1 MELNV
6 TMTERRVSSGCLR
19 VMAPPA
25 RPVWTGQ
32 IRLALVALPVKLYSA
47 LDSKEK
53 ISFNQIHEPSKQRIR
68 YEKVAPGVGA
78 VSNDE
83 IVKGYEYQKGRYVLF
98 SDEEF
103 DALKVDSK
111 KTLDMIQFA
120 PADTIDPIYFD
131 KPYYAL
137 PDGKLA
143 DEPYRVVRE
152 ALKKTKTVGLG
163 QITMRGRSY
172 IAAVKPYEDGLT
184 VETVHYA
191 QELRA
196 AKAFFDEIPSGKL
209 DADLIDLAEELI
221 NRKKA
226 KFDPNKFEDEYAIAI
241 ERLVKKK
248 IERHGELVLEDQE
261 EPSKDYG
268 DNVVSL
274 VDALKKSLAKKQGGA
289 ETAPAA
295 KTAAKRPKAA
305 AEKVRA
311 APRAKAPAKRAKK

>member
-1 MELNV
+1 
-6 TMTERRVSSGCLR
+6 
-19 VMAPPA
+19 MAPPA

-68 YEKVAPGVGA
+68 YEKVAPGVGP
-78 VSNDE
+78 VDKDE
-83 IVKGYEYQKGRYVLF
+83 IVKGYEYSKGRYVLF

-103 DALKVDSK
+103 EALKVESK

-143 DEPYRVVRE
+143 DEPYRVVRD

-191 QELRA
+191 EELRS
-196 AKAFFDEIPSGKL
+196 AKSFFEELPNGKL
-209 DADLIDLAEELI
+209 DADLVDLAEELI

-261 EPSKDYG
+261 DPSPDFG

-274 VDALKKSLAKKQGGA
+274 VDALKKSLSKKSPQIEEPKAKK
-289 ETAPAA
+289 APAKA
-295 KTAAKRPKAA
+295 PPARQKAA

>member
-1 MELNV
+1 
-6 TMTERRVSSGCLR
+6 
-19 VMAPPA
+19 MAPPA

-47 LDSKEK
+47 LDSREK
-53 ISFNQIHEPSKQRIR
+53 ISFNQIHEPSKQRIK
-68 YEKVAPGVGA
+68 YEKVVPGIGA
-78 VSNDE
+78 VDKDE
-83 IVKGYEYQKGRYVLF
+83 IVKGFEFQKGRYVLF

-103 DALKVDSK
+103 EQLKVDSK

-143 DEPYRVVRE
+143 DEPYRVVCE
-152 ALKKTKTVGLG
+152 ALKRTKTVGLG

-172 IAAVKPYEDGLT
+172 VAAVKPYEDGLI

-191 QELRA
+191 EELRS

-209 DADLIDLAEELI
+209 DADLISLAEELI
-221 NRKKA
+221 TRKKA
-226 KFDPNKFEDEYAIAI
+226 KFDPSRFEDEYAIAI

-261 EPSKDYG
+261 MPAADYG

-274 VDALKKSLAKKQGGA
+274 VDALKKSLQKKSPKASDDDDDEAKP
-289 ETAPAA
+289 AP
-295 KTAAKRPKAA
+295 KRRAA
-305 AEKVRA
+305 AERTK
-311 APRAKAPAKRAKK
+311 APRAKAPAKSAAKRAKK

>member
-1 MELNV
+1 MP
-6 TMTERRVSSGCLR
+6 
-19 VMAPPA
+19 PPA

-47 LDSKEK
+47 LDSREK

-68 YEKVAPGVGA
+68 YEKVVPGIGA
-78 VSNDE
+78 VDKDE
-83 IVKGYEYQKGRYVLF
+83 IVKGYEFSKGRYVLF

-103 DALKVDSK
+103 EALRIESK
-111 KTLDMIQFA
+111 KTLDMVQFA
-120 PADTIDPIYFD
+120 PAETIDPVYFD

-137 PDGKLA
+137 PDGKMA

-152 ALKKTKTVGLG
+152 ALKKTKTIGLG

-172 IAAVKPYEDGLT
+172 IAAVKPYEDGLM
-184 VETVHYA
+184 VETLHYA
-191 QELRA
+191 EELRA
-196 AKAFFDEIPSGKL
+196 AKAFFDDIPTGKL

-221 NRKKA
+221 VRKKA
-226 KFDPNKFEDEYAIAI
+226 KFDASKFEDEYAIAI

-261 EPSKDYG
+261 EPGPDYG

-274 VDALKKSLAKKQGGA
+274 VDALKKSLASKSRPLA
-289 ETAPAA
+289 NDDEDEAAPAP
-295 KTAAKRPKAA
+295 KRRAA
-305 AEKVRA
+305 AERTK
-311 APRAKAPAKRAKK
+311 APRAKASAKKAAPVAKRAKK

>member
-1 MELNV
+1 MP
-6 TMTERRVSSGCLR
+6 
-19 VMAPPA
+19 PPA

-47 LDSKEK
+47 LDSREK

-68 YEKVAPGVGA
+68 YEKVAPGVGP
-78 VSNDE
+78 VSKDE
-83 IVKGYEYQKGRYVLF
+83 IVKGYEYSKGRYVLF
-98 SDEEF
+98 SDDEF
-103 DALKVDSK
+103 EALKVESK
-111 KTLDMIQFA
+111 KTLDMVQFA
-120 PADTIDPIYFD
+120 PAETIDPLYFD

-143 DEPYRVVRE
+143 DEPYRVVRD
-152 ALKKTKTVGLG
+152 ALRRTKTVGLG

-172 IAAVKPYEDGLT
+172 IAAVKPYEDGLL

-191 QELRA
+191 EELRA
-196 AKAFFDEIPSGKL
+196 AKSFFDEIPNTKL

-221 NRKKA
+221 MRKKA
-226 KFDPNKFEDEYAIAI
+226 KFDPGKFEDEYALAL

-261 EPSKDYG
+261 EPSPDYG

-274 VDALKKSLAKKQGGA
+274 VDALKKSLSNKQGA
-289 ETAPAA
+289 KRTAAANDDEEAPAPR
-295 KTAAKRPKAA
+295 KRAA
-305 AEKVRA
+305 AERRRA
-311 APRAKAPAKRAKK
+311 APRAKAPAKPSATKRAKK

>member
-1 MELNV
+1 
-6 TMTERRVSSGCLR
+6 
-19 VMAPPA
+19 MAPPA

-47 LDSKEK
+47 LDAREK

-68 YEKVAPGVGA
+68 YEKVAPGIGA
-78 VSNDE
+78 VDKDE

-103 DALKVDSK
+103 EALKIDSK

-120 PADTIDPIYFD
+120 PADTIDGLYFD

-143 DEPYRVVRE
+143 DEPYRVVRD

-172 IAAVKPYEDGLT
+172 VAAVKPYEDGLV
-184 VETVHYA
+184 VETLHYA
-191 QELRA
+191 EEVRS
-196 AKAFFDEIPSGKL
+196 AKLFFDDLPNGKL
-209 DADLIDLAEELI
+209 DADLVDLAEELI

-226 KFDPNKFEDEYAIAI
+226 KFDPTKFEDEYSIAI
-241 ERLVKKK
+241 QRLVKKK

-261 EPSKDYG
+261 DPSPDYG

-274 VDALKKSLAKKQGGA
+274 VDALKKSLSKKQAVANDAEEAPAKKA
-289 ETAPAA
+289 AP
-295 KTAAKRPKAA
+295 KKRAA
-305 AEKVRA
+305 AASVKA

>member
-1 MELNV
+1 MP
-6 TMTERRVSSGCLR
+6 
-19 VMAPPA
+19 PPA

-47 LDSKEK
+47 LDSREK

-68 YEKVAPGVGA
+68 YEKVAPGVGP
-78 VSNDE
+78 VSKDE
-83 IVKGYEYQKGRYVLF
+83 IVKGYEYSKGRYVLF
-98 SDEEF
+98 SDDEF
-103 DALKVDSK
+103 EALKVESK
-111 KTLDMIQFA
+111 KTLDMVQFA
-120 PADTIDPIYFD
+120 PAETIDPLYFD

-143 DEPYRVVRE
+143 DEPYRVVRD
-152 ALKKTKTVGLG
+152 ALRRTKTVGLG

-172 IAAVKPYEDGLT
+172 IAAVKPYEDGLL

-191 QELRA
+191 EELRA
-196 AKAFFDEIPSGKL
+196 AKSFFDEIPNTKL

-221 NRKKA
+221 TRKKA
-226 KFDPNKFEDEYAIAI
+226 KFDPSKFEDEYALAL

-261 EPSKDYG
+261 EPSPDYG

-274 VDALKKSLAKKQGGA
+274 VDALKKSLSKKQSGKPA
-289 ETAPAA
+289 AANDDEDEAPAPR
-295 KTAAKRPKAA
+295 KRAA
-305 AEKVRA
+305 AERRRPA
-311 APRAKAPAKRAKK
+311 ARAKAPAKSATKRAKK

>member
-1 MELNV
+1 
-6 TMTERRVSSGCLR
+6 
-19 VMAPPA
+19 MAPPA

-47 LDSKEK
+47 LDAREK

-68 YEKVAPGVGA
+68 YEKVAPGIGA
-78 VSNDE
+78 VDKDE

-103 DALKVDSK
+103 EALKIDSK

-120 PADTIDPIYFD
+120 PAETIDGLYFD

-137 PDGKLA
+137 PDGKLS
-143 DEPYRVVRE
+143 DEPYRVVRD

-172 IAAVKPYEDGLT
+172 VAAVKPYEDGLV
-184 VETVHYA
+184 VETLHYA
-191 QELRA
+191 EEVRS
-196 AKAFFDEIPSGKL
+196 AKLFFDDLPNGKL
-209 DADLIDLAEELI
+209 DADLVDLAEELI

-226 KFDPNKFEDEYAIAI
+226 KFDPTKFDDEYSIAI
-241 ERLVKKK
+241 QRLVKKK

-261 EPSKDYG
+261 DPSPDYG

-274 VDALKKSLAKKQGGA
+274 VDALKKSLSKKQAVANDAEEAPAKKA
-289 ETAPAA
+289 AP
-295 KTAAKRPKAA
+295 KKRAA
-305 AEKVRA
+305 AAASVKA

>member
-1 MELNV
+1 
-6 TMTERRVSSGCLR
+6 
-19 VMAPPA
+19 MAPPA

-47 LDSKEK
+47 LDSREK
-53 ISFNQIHEPSKQRIR
+53 IAFNQIHEPTKQRIK

-78 VSNDE
+78 VKSDE

-103 DALKVDSK
+103 EALKIDSK

-120 PADTIDPIYFD
+120 PANTIDPIYFD

-143 DEPYRVVRE
+143 DEPYRVVRD
-152 ALKKTKTVGLG
+152 ALRNTKTVGLG

-172 IAAVKPYEDGLT
+172 IAAVKPYEDGLL

-191 QELRA
+191 EELRSA
-196 AKAFFDEIPSGKL
+196 RGFFDEIPQGKSEP
-209 DADLIDLAEELI
+209 DLVDLAEELI
-221 NRKKA
+221 KRKQA
-226 KFDPNKFEDEYAIAI
+226 PFDPKKFEDEYSQAV

-248 IERHGELVLEDQE
+248 IERHGDLVLEDKE
-261 EPSKDYG
+261 EPSPDYG

-274 VDALKKSLAKKQGGA
+274 VDALKKSLAKKQAAAGGKA
-289 ETAPAA
+289 ANDGDETPAP
-295 KTAAKRPKAA
+295 AKRPRAA
-305 AEKVRA
+305 AEKIK
-311 APRAKAPAKRAKK
+311 APRAKAPAAKTAPKRAKK

>member
-1 MELNV
+1 
-6 TMTERRVSSGCLR
+6 
-19 VMAPPA
+19 MAPPA

-47 LDSKEK
+47 LDAREK

-68 YEKVAPGVGA
+68 YEKVAPGIGPVDK
-78 VSNDE
+78 DE

-103 DALKVDSK
+103 EALKIESK

-143 DEPYRVVRE
+143 DEPYRVVRD
-152 ALKKTKTVGLG
+152 ALRNTKTVGLG

-172 IAAVKPYEDGLT
+172 VAAVKPYEDGIL
-184 VETVHYA
+184 VETVHYG
-191 QELRA
+191 EEIRA
-196 AKAFFDEIPSGKL
+196 AKSFFDEIPTGEV
-209 DADLIDLAEELI
+209 DADLVDLAEELI

-226 KFDPNKFEDEYAIAI
+226 KFDPARFEDEYAQAI

-248 IERHGELVLEDQE
+248 IERHGELILEDQE
-261 EPSKDYG
+261 DPSPDYG

-274 VDALKKSLAKKQGGA
+274 VDALKKSLAKKHSANGA
-289 ETAPAA
+289 RSADDEAAPPP
-295 KTAAKRPKAA
+295 KRVRAA
-305 AEKVRA
+305 AEKVKA
-311 APRAKAPAKRAKK
+311 PPRAKAPAAKPAPKRAKK

>member
-1 MELNV
+1 MP
-6 TMTERRVSSGCLR
+6 
-19 VMAPPA
+19 PPA
-25 RPVWTGQ
+25 RPIWTGQ

-47 LDSKEK
+47 LDAREK

-68 YEKVAPGVGA
+68 YEKVAPGVGP
-78 VSNDE
+78 VDKDE
-83 IVKGYEYQKGRYVLF
+83 IVKGYEYSKGRYVLF

-103 DALKVDSK
+103 EAMKIESK

-120 PADTIDPIYFD
+120 PADTIDPMYFD

-143 DEPYRVVRE
+143 DEPYRVVRD
-152 ALKKTKTVGLG
+152 ALRRTKTVGLG

-172 IAAVKPYEDGLT
+172 VAAVKPHEDGLT
-184 VETVHYA
+184 VETLHYA
-191 QELRA
+191 EEIR
-196 AKAFFDEIPSGKL
+196 KASQFFDEIPQGKL
-209 DADLIDLAEELI
+209 DQDLIDLAEELI

-226 KFDPNKFEDEYAIAI
+226 KFDPNKFEDEYSIAL

-261 EPSKDYG
+261 EPSVDYG

-274 VDALKKSLAKKQGGA
+274 VDALKKSLSKKAEIVEPKAKK
-289 ETAPAA
+289 APA
-295 KTAAKRPKAA
+295 KQKAA
-305 AEKVRA
+305 AETVRS
-311 APRAKAPAKRAKK
+311 PRAKAPAKKRAKK

>member
-1 MELNV
+1 
-6 TMTERRVSSGCLR
+6 
-19 VMAPPA
+19 MAPPA

-53 ISFNQIHEPSKQRIR
+53 ITFNQIHEPSKQRIR
-68 YEKVAPGVGA
+68 YEKVAPGIGA
-78 VSNDE
+78 VDKDE

-111 KTLDMIQFA
+111 KTLDMVQFA

-137 PDGKLA
+137 PDGKMA
-143 DEPYRVVRE
+143 DEPYRVVSE

-172 IAAVKPYEDGLT
+172 IAAVKPYEGGLI

-191 QELRA
+191 EELR
-196 AKAFFDEIPSGKL
+196 KANLFFDEIPSGKL
-209 DADLIDLAEELI
+209 DADLVDLAEELI
-221 NRKKA
+221 TRKKA

-248 IERHGELVLEDQE
+248 IERHGELILEDQE
-261 EPSKDYG
+261 EPSRDYG

-274 VDALKKSLAKKQGGA
+274 VDALKKSLAKKSKPIA
-289 ETAPAA
+289 DDEEDEKPAP
-295 KTAAKRPKAA
+295 KKRAA
-305 AEKVRA
+305 AERTKT
-311 APRAKAPAKRAKK
+311 PRAKAPAKSTAKRAKK

>member
-1 MELNV
+1 MP
-6 TMTERRVSSGCLR
+6 
-19 VMAPPA
+19 PPA

-47 LDSKEK
+47 LDSREK

-68 YEKVAPGVGA
+68 YEKVAPGIGPVDK
-78 VSNDE
+78 DE
-83 IVKGYEYQKGRYVLF
+83 IVKGYEFAKGRYVLF

-103 DALKVDSK
+103 EALKIDSK

-120 PADTIDPIYFD
+120 PAETIDGVYFD

-137 PDGKLA
+137 PDGKMA

-152 ALKKTKTVGLG
+152 ALRKTKTIGLG

-172 IAAVKPYEDGLT
+172 IAAVKPYEDGLM
-184 VETVHYA
+184 VETLHYA
-191 QELRA
+191 EELRS
-196 AKAFFDEIPSGKL
+196 AKAFFDEIPTGKL

-226 KFDPNKFEDEYAIAI
+226 KFDPTKFEDEYAQAI

-248 IERHGELVLEDQE
+248 IERQGELVLEDQE
-261 EPSKDYG
+261 EPAPDYG

-274 VDALKKSLAKKQGGA
+274 VDALKKSLAKKSPKIE
-289 ETAPAA
+289 ETPKRAPAKL
-295 KTAAKRPKAA
+295 KTA
-305 AEKVRA
+305 AEKVRSPRTK
-311 APRAKAPAKRAKK
+311 APAKKAPAKRAKK

>member
-1 MELNV
+1 MP
-6 TMTERRVSSGCLR
+6 
-19 VMAPPA
+19 PPA

-47 LDSKEK
+47 LDSREK
-53 ISFNQIHEPSKQRIR
+53 ISFNQIHEPSKQRIK
-68 YEKVAPGVGA
+68 YEKVVPGIGPVDK
-78 VSNDE
+78 DE
-83 IVKGYEYQKGRYVLF
+83 IVKGYEFSKGRYVLF

-120 PADTIDPIYFD
+120 PAETIDPIYFD

-137 PDGKLA
+137 PDGKMA
-143 DEPYRVVRE
+143 DEPYRVVCE
-152 ALKKTKTVGLG
+152 ALKKTNTIGLG

-172 IAAVKPYEDGLT
+172 IAAVKPYEDGLM
-184 VETVHYA
+184 VETLHYA
-191 QELRA
+191 EELRA
-196 AKAFFDEIPSGKL
+196 AKAFFDEIPTGKL
-209 DADLIDLAEELI
+209 DSDLVDLAQELI
-221 NRKKA
+221 TRKKA
-226 KFDPNKFEDEYAIAI
+226 KFDPAKFEDEYAIAI

-261 EPSKDYG
+261 DPSPDYG

-274 VDALKKSLAKKQGGA
+274 VDALKKSLSKKQAVANDAEEAPAKKA
-289 ETAPAA
+289 AP
-295 KTAAKRPKAA
+295 KKRAA
-305 AEKVRA
+305 AAASVKA

>member
-1 MELNV
+1 MP
-6 TMTERRVSSGCLR
+6 
-19 VMAPPA
+19 PPA
-25 RPVWTGQ
+25 RPIWTGQ

-47 LDSKEK
+47 LDSREK

-68 YEKVAPGVGA
+68 YEKVAPGVGP
-78 VSNDE
+78 VDTDE

-103 DALKVDSK
+103 EALKVESK
-111 KTLDMIQFA
+111 KTLDMVQFA
-120 PADTIDPIYFD
+120 PAETIDPLYFD

-143 DEPYRVVRE
+143 DEPYRVVRD

-172 IAAVKPYEDGLT
+172 IAAVKPYEDGLI

-191 QELRA
+191 EEIRA
-196 AKAFFDEIPSGKL
+196 AKNFFDDLPNTKL
-209 DADLIDLAEELI
+209 DADLVDLAEELI

-226 KFDPNKFEDEYAIAI
+226 KFDPNKFEDEYAMAL

-261 EPSKDYG
+261 EPGPDYG

-274 VDALKKSLAKKQGGA
+274 VDALKKSLSKKAEIVEPKAKAKSAPPAKQ
-289 ETAPAA
+289 
-295 KTAAKRPKAA
+295 KAA
-305 AEKVRA
+305 AEKVRS
-311 APRAKAPAKRAKK
+311 PRAAKAPAKRAKK

>member
-1 MELNV
+1 
-6 TMTERRVSSGCLR
+6 
-19 VMAPPA
+19 MAPPA
-25 RPVWTGQ
+25 RPIWTGQ

-47 LDSKEK
+47 LDAREK

-68 YEKVAPGVGA
+68 YEKVAPGIGA
-78 VSNDE
+78 VDKDE

-103 DALKVDSK
+103 EALKVDSK

-120 PADTIDPIYFD
+120 PAETIDGLYFD

-143 DEPYRVVRE
+143 DEPYRVVRD

-172 IAAVKPYEDGLT
+172 VAAVKPYEDGLV
-184 VETVHYA
+184 VETLHYA
-191 QELRA
+191 EEIRS
-196 AKAFFDEIPSGKL
+196 AKLFFDDIPNGKL

-226 KFDPNKFEDEYAIAI
+226 KFDPTKFEDEYAIAI

-261 EPSKDYG
+261 MPATDYG

-274 VDALKKSLAKKQGGA
+274 VDALKKSLSK
-289 ETAPAA
+289 
-295 KTAAKRPKAA
+295 KAA
-305 AEKVRA
+305 AATEEAPPAKVAPKKRA
-311 APRAKAPAKRAKK
+311 AAASVKAPPRAKAPAKRAKK

>member
-1 MELNV
+1 
-6 TMTERRVSSGCLR
+6 
-19 VMAPPA
+19 MAPPA

-47 LDSKEK
+47 LDSREK
-53 ISFNQIHEPSKQRIR
+53 ISFNQIHEPSKQRIK

-78 VSNDE
+78 VKSDE

-103 DALKVDSK
+103 EALKVESK

-120 PADTIDPIYFD
+120 PADTIDALYFD

-152 ALKKTKTVGLG
+152 ALRNTKTVGLG

-172 IAAVKPYEDGLT
+172 IAAVKAHEDGIM

-191 QELRA
+191 EEIRS
-196 AKAFFDEIPSGKL
+196 AKSFFDDIPDGKIEP
-209 DADLIDLAEELI
+209 DLVDLAEELI
-221 NRKKA
+221 KRKKA
-226 KFDPNKFEDEYAIAI
+226 PFDPKKFTDEYTEAL

-248 IERHGELVLEDQE
+248 IERHGDLVLEDQE
-261 EPSKDYG
+261 EPAPDYG

-274 VDALKKSLAKKQGGA
+274 VDALKKSLAKKQAAGSARAANDDA
-289 ETAPAA
+289 EIEADAPP
-295 KTAAKRPKAA
+295 KRKRAA
-305 AEKVRA
+305 AEKVRT
-311 APRAKAPAKRAKK
+311 PRAKAPAKDASKRAKK

>member
-1 MELNV
+1 
-6 TMTERRVSSGCLR
+6 
-19 VMAPPA
+19 MAPPA

-47 LDSKEK
+47 LDSREK

-68 YEKVAPGVGA
+68 YEKVVPGVGP
-78 VSNDE
+78 VDKDE
-83 IVKGYEYQKGRYVLF
+83 IVKGYEFSKGRYVLF

-103 DALKVDSK
+103 DALKIDSK

-120 PADTIDPIYFD
+120 PAETIDPVYFD

-137 PDGKLA
+137 PDGKMA

-152 ALKKTKTVGLG
+152 ALKKTKTIGLG

-172 IAAVKPYEDGLT
+172 IAAVKPYEDGLM
-184 VETVHYA
+184 VETLHYA
-191 QELRA
+191 EELRA
-196 AKAFFDEIPSGKL
+196 AKTFFDEIPNGKL

-221 NRKKA
+221 TRKKA
-226 KFDPNKFEDEYAIAI
+226 KFDPTKFEDEYAIAI

-261 EPSKDYG
+261 EPSRDYG

-274 VDALKKSLAKKQGGA
+274 VDALKKSLAKKS
-289 ETAPAA
+289 
-295 KTAAKRPKAA
+295 PKAA
-305 AEKVRA
+305 NDEEDEAPAPKRRAAAERA
-311 APRAKAPAKRAKK
+311 KAPRAKAPAKKAAAKRTKK

>member
-1 MELNV
+1 
-6 TMTERRVSSGCLR
+6 
-19 VMAPPA
+19 MAPPA

-68 YEKVAPGVGA
+68 YEKVAPGIGPVDK
-78 VSNDE
+78 DE

-98 SDEEF
+98 SDDEF
-103 DALKVDSK
+103 EALKVDSK
-111 KTLDMIQFA
+111 KSLDMVQFA
-120 PADTIDPIYFD
+120 PVDTIDPIYFD

-137 PDGKLA
+137 PDGKMA

-152 ALKKTKTVGLG
+152 ALKRTKTVGLG

-172 IAAVKPYEDGLT
+172 IAAVKPYEDGII

-191 QELRA
+191 DELR
-196 AKAFFDEIPSGKL
+196 KANLFFDEIPTGKL

-226 KFDPNKFEDEYAIAI
+226 KFDPTKFEDEYAIAI

-261 EPSKDYG
+261 EPSRDYG

-274 VDALKKSLAKKQGGA
+274 VDALKKSLAKKSKIVG
-289 ETAPAA
+289 EDEEEPAP
-295 KTAAKRPKAA
+295 KRRAA
-305 AEKVRA
+305 AERTKT
-311 APRAKAPAKRAKK
+311 PRAKAPAKSTAKRAKK

>member
-1 MELNV
+1 
-6 TMTERRVSSGCLR
+6 
-19 VMAPPA
+19 MAPPA

-68 YEKVAPGVGA
+68 YEKVVPGIGA
-78 VSNDE
+78 VDKDE
-83 IVKGYEYQKGRYVLF
+83 IVKGYEFSKGRYVLF

-103 DALKVDSK
+103 DALKIDSK

-120 PADTIDPIYFD
+120 PAETIDPVYFD

-137 PDGKLA
+137 PDGKMA
-143 DEPYRVVRE
+143 DEPYRVVLQ
-152 ALKKTKTVGLG
+152 ALKKTKTIGLG

-172 IAAVKPYEDGLT
+172 IAAVKPYEDGLM
-184 VETVHYA
+184 VETLHYA
-191 QELRA
+191 EELRA
-196 AKAFFDEIPSGKL
+196 AKAFFDDIPSGKL

-226 KFDPNKFEDEYAIAI
+226 KFDPAKFEDEYAIAI

-261 EPSKDYG
+261 MPSTDYG

-274 VDALKKSLAKKQGGA
+274 VDALKKSLSKKS
-289 ETAPAA
+289 
-295 KTAAKRPKAA
+295 PKAA
-305 AEKVRA
+305 NDEEDEAPAPKRRAAAERTK
-311 APRAKAPAKRAKK
+311 APRAKAPAKKTAPKRAKK

>member
-1 MELNV
+1 
-6 TMTERRVSSGCLR
+6 
-19 VMAPPA
+19 MAPPA
-25 RPVWTGQ
+25 RPIWTGQ

-47 LDSKEK
+47 LDAREK

-68 YEKVAPGVGA
+68 YEKVAPGVGP
-78 VSNDE
+78 VDKDD
-83 IVKGYEYQKGRYVLF
+83 IVKGYEYSKGRYVLF

-103 DALKVDSK
+103 DALKVESK

-120 PADTIDPIYFD
+120 PADTIDSLYFD

-143 DEPYRVVRE
+143 DEPYRVVRD
-152 ALKKTKTVGLG
+152 ALRNTKTVGLG

-172 IAAVKPYEDGLT
+172 IAAVKPYEDGLV
-184 VETVHYA
+184 VETLHYA
-191 QELRA
+191 EEVRA
-196 AKAFFDEIPSGKL
+196 AKNFFDDIPQGKL
-209 DADLIDLAEELI
+209 DADLVDLAEELI

-226 KFDPNKFEDEYAIAI
+226 KFDPAKFEDEYAIAL

-261 EPSKDYG
+261 EPTPDYG

-274 VDALKKSLAKKQGGA
+274 VDALKRSLSAKSGSKRAA
-289 ETAPAA
+289 ANDDEEHAPAP
-295 KTAAKRPKAA
+295 KKRAA
-305 AEKVRA
+305 ASRTRA
-311 APRAKAPAKRAKK
+311 APRAKAPAKKRAKK

>member
-1 MELNV
+1 
-6 TMTERRVSSGCLR
+6 
-19 VMAPPA
+19 MAPPA

-78 VSNDE
+78 VTNDE

-196 AKAFFDEIPSGKL
+196 AKSFFDEIPNGKL
-209 DADLIDLAEELI
+209 DSDLIDLAEELI
-221 NRKKA
+221 TRKKA

-274 VDALKKSLAKKQGGA
+274 VDALKKSLAKKQGAA
-289 ETAPAA
+289 EAAPAA

>member
-1 MELNV
+1 
-6 TMTERRVSSGCLR
+6 
-19 VMAPPA
+19 MAPPA
-25 RPVWTGQ
+25 RPIWTGQ

-47 LDSKEK
+47 LDAREK

-78 VSNDE
+78 VDKDE
-83 IVKGYEYQKGRYVLF
+83 IVKGYEYSKGRYVLF

-103 DALKVDSK
+103 EAMKIESK

-120 PADTIDPIYFD
+120 PADTIDPMYFD

-143 DEPYRVVRE
+143 DEPYRVVRD
-152 ALKKTKTVGLG
+152 ALRRTKTVGLG

-172 IAAVKPYEDGLT
+172 VAAVKPHEDGLT
-184 VETVHYA
+184 VETLHYA
-191 QELRA
+191 DEIR
-196 AKAFFDEIPSGKL
+196 KASQFFDEIPTGKL
-209 DADLIDLAEELI
+209 DQDLIDLAEELI

-226 KFDPNKFEDEYAIAI
+226 KFDPNKFEDEYSIAL

-261 EPSKDYG
+261 EPSPDYG

-274 VDALKKSLAKKQGGA
+274 VDALKKSLSKKAEIVEPKAKK
-289 ETAPAA
+289 APA
-295 KTAAKRPKAA
+295 KQKAA
-305 AEKVRA
+305 AETVRS
-311 APRAKAPAKRAKK
+311 PRAKAPAKKRAKK

>member
-1 MELNV
+1 
-6 TMTERRVSSGCLR
+6 
-19 VMAPPA
+19 MAPPA

-47 LDSKEK
+47 LDAREK

-68 YEKVAPGVGA
+68 YEKVAPGIGA
-78 VSNDE
+78 VDKDE

-103 DALKVDSK
+103 EALKIDSK

-120 PADTIDPIYFD
+120 PAETIDGLYFD

-137 PDGKLA
+137 PDGKLS
-143 DEPYRVVRE
+143 DEPYRVVRD

-172 IAAVKPYEDGLT
+172 VAAVKPYEDGLV
-184 VETVHYA
+184 VETLHYA
-191 QELRA
+191 EEVRS
-196 AKAFFDEIPSGKL
+196 AKLFFDDLPNGKL
-209 DADLIDLAEELI
+209 DADLVDLAEELI

-226 KFDPNKFEDEYAIAI
+226 KFDPTKFEDEYSIAI
-241 ERLVKKK
+241 QRLVKKK

-261 EPSKDYG
+261 DPSPDYG

-274 VDALKKSLAKKQGGA
+274 VDALKKSLSKKQAVANDAEEAPAKKA
-289 ETAPAA
+289 AP
-295 KTAAKRPKAA
+295 KKRAA
-305 AEKVRA
+305 AAASVKA

>member
-1 MELNV
+1 MV
-6 TMTERRVSSGCLR
+6 
-19 VMAPPA
+19 PPA
-25 RPVWTGQ
+25 RPIWSGQ

-68 YEKVAPGVGA
+68 YEKVAPGIGA
-78 VSNDE
+78 VDKDE

-111 KTLDMIQFA
+111 KTLDMVQFA

-137 PDGKLA
+137 PDGKMA
-143 DEPYRVVRE
+143 DEPYRVVCE

-172 IAAVKPYEDGLT
+172 IAAVKPYEGGLI

-191 QELRA
+191 EELRA
-196 AKAFFDEIPSGKL
+196 AKNFFDEIPSGKL

-221 NRKKA
+221 TRKKA
-226 KFDPNKFEDEYAIAI
+226 KFDPNKFEDEYAIAL

-261 EPSKDYG
+261 MPASDYG

-274 VDALKKSLAKKQGGA
+274 VDALKKSLAKKSPKA
-289 ETAPAA
+289 SDDEEAPAP
-295 KTAAKRPKAA
+295 KRRAA
-305 AEKVRA
+305 AERTKT
-311 APRAKAPAKRAKK
+311 PRAKAPAKAPAAKKRAKK

>member
-1 MELNV
+1 
-6 TMTERRVSSGCLR
+6 
-19 VMAPPA
+19 MAPPA
-25 RPVWTGQ
+25 RPIWTGQ

-47 LDSKEK
+47 LDAREK

-78 VSNDE
+78 VDKDE
-83 IVKGYEYQKGRYVLF
+83 IVKGYEYSKGRYVLF

-103 DALKVDSK
+103 EALKVESK

-120 PADTIDPIYFD
+120 PADTIDPLYFD

-143 DEPYRVVRE
+143 DEPYRVVRD
-152 ALKKTKTVGLG
+152 ALRNTKTVGLG

-172 IAAVKPYEDGLT
+172 IAAVKPYEDGLV

-191 QELRA
+191 EEVRA
-196 AKAFFDEIPSGKL
+196 AKNFFDEIPTGKL
-209 DADLIDLAEELI
+209 DADLVDLAEELI
-221 NRKKA
+221 GRKKA
-226 KFDPNKFEDEYAIAI
+226 KFDPTKFEDEYAIAL

-261 EPSKDYG
+261 EPSVDYG

-274 VDALKKSLAKKQGGA
+274 VDALKKSLSKKAEIVEPKAKK
-289 ETAPAA
+289 APA
-295 KTAAKRPKAA
+295 KQKAA
-305 AEKVRA
+305 AETVRS
-311 APRAKAPAKRAKK
+311 PRAKAPAKKRAKK

>member
-1 MELNV
+1 
-6 TMTERRVSSGCLR
+6 
-19 VMAPPA
+19 MAPPA

-47 LDSKEK
+47 LDAKEK

-68 YEKVAPGVGA
+68 YEKVAPGVGP
-78 VSNDE
+78 VDKDE

-103 DALKVDSK
+103 DALKVESK
-111 KTLDMIQFA
+111 KTLDMVQFA
-120 PADTIDPIYFD
+120 PSDSIDPIYFD

-137 PDGKLA
+137 PDGKLS
-143 DEPYRVVRE
+143 DEPYRVVRD
-152 ALKKTKTVGLG
+152 ALRKTKTVGLG

-172 IAAVKPYEDGLT
+172 IAAVKPYEDGLI

-191 QELRA
+191 DELRKA
-196 AKAFFDEIPSGKL
+196 QAFFDEIPTGKI
-209 DADLIDLAEELI
+209 DPDLVDLAEELI

-226 KFDPNKFEDEYAIAI
+226 KFDPTRFEDEYAQAL

-261 EPSKDYG
+261 EPTPDYG

-274 VDALKKSLAKKQGGA
+274 VDALKKSLSKKQGVA
-289 ETAPAA
+289 EERASAPKAP
-295 KTAAKRPKAA
+295 AKRPKAA

>member
-1 MELNV
+1 
-6 TMTERRVSSGCLR
+6 
-19 VMAPPA
+19 MAPSA

-47 LDSKEK
+47 LDSREK
-53 ISFNQIHEPSKQRIR
+53 IAFNQIHEPSKQRIK
-68 YEKVAPGVGA
+68 YEKVAPGVGPVKA
-78 VSNDE
+78 DE

-103 DALKVDSK
+103 EALKVESK

-120 PADTIDPIYFD
+120 PADSIDAIYFD

-143 DEPYRVVRE
+143 DEPYRVVRD
-152 ALKKTKTVGLG
+152 ALRNTKTVGLG

-172 IAAVKPYEDGLT
+172 IAAVKPYEDGIL

-191 QELRA
+191 EELRS
-196 AKAFFDEIPSGKL
+196 AKGFFDEIPAGKSEP
-209 DADLIDLAEELI
+209 DLVDLAEELI
-221 NRKKA
+221 KRKQA
-226 KFDPNKFEDEYAIAI
+226 PFDPKKFEDEYSQAI

-248 IERHGELVLEDQE
+248 IERHGDLVLEDKE
-261 EPSKDYG
+261 EPSPDYG

-274 VDALKKSLAKKQGGA
+274 VDALKKSLAKKQAAARDDA
-289 ETAPAA
+289 EIAP
-295 KTAAKRPKAA
+295 AKRPRAA
-305 AEKVRA
+305 AEKV
-311 APRAKAPAKRAKK
+311 KAPPKASAKPTTKRAKK

>member
-1 MELNV
+1 
-6 TMTERRVSSGCLR
+6 
-19 VMAPPA
+19 MAPPA
-25 RPVWTGQ
+25 RPIWTGQ

-47 LDSKEK
+47 LDAREK

-78 VSNDE
+78 VDKDE
-83 IVKGYEYQKGRYVLF
+83 IVKGYEYSKGRYVLF

-103 DALKVDSK
+103 DALKVESK

-120 PADTIDPIYFD
+120 PADTIDSLYFD

-143 DEPYRVVRE
+143 DEPYRVVRD
-152 ALKKTKTVGLG
+152 ALRNTKTVGLG

-172 IAAVKPYEDGLT
+172 IAAVKPYEDGLV
-184 VETVHYA
+184 VETLHYA
-191 QELRA
+191 EEVRA
-196 AKAFFDEIPSGKL
+196 AKNFFDDIPQGKL
-209 DADLIDLAEELI
+209 DADLVDLAEELI

-226 KFDPNKFEDEYAIAI
+226 KFDPTKFEDEYAIAL

-261 EPSKDYG
+261 EPTPDYG

-274 VDALKKSLAKKQGGA
+274 VDALKKSLSAKSGGKRAAANDDDEA
-289 ETAPAA
+289 EAPAP
-295 KTAAKRPKAA
+295 KKRAA
-305 AEKVRA
+305 ASRTRA
-311 APRAKAPAKRAKK
+311 APRAKAPAKKRVKK

>member
-1 MELNV
+1 
-6 TMTERRVSSGCLR
+6 
-19 VMAPPA
+19 MAPPA
-25 RPVWTGQ
+25 RPIWTGQ

-47 LDSKEK
+47 LDAREK

-78 VSNDE
+78 VDKDE
-83 IVKGYEYQKGRYVLF
+83 IVKGYEYSKGRYVLF

-103 DALKVDSK
+103 DALKVESK

-120 PADTIDPIYFD
+120 PADTIDSLYFD

-143 DEPYRVVRE
+143 DEPYRVVRD
-152 ALKKTKTVGLG
+152 ALRNTKTVGLG

-172 IAAVKPYEDGLT
+172 IAAVKPYEDGLV
-184 VETVHYA
+184 VETLHYA
-191 QELRA
+191 EEVRA
-196 AKAFFDEIPSGKL
+196 AKNFFDDIPQGKL
-209 DADLIDLAEELI
+209 DADLVDLAEELI

-226 KFDPNKFEDEYAIAI
+226 KFDPAKFEDEYAIAL

-261 EPSKDYG
+261 EPTPDYG

-274 VDALKKSLAKKQGGA
+274 VDALKRSLSAKSGSKRAA
-289 ETAPAA
+289 ANDDEEHAPAP
-295 KTAAKRPKAA
+295 KKRAA
-305 AEKVRA
+305 ASRTRA
-311 APRAKAPAKRAKK
+311 APRAKAPAKKRAKK

>member
-1 MELNV
+1 
-6 TMTERRVSSGCLR
+6 
-19 VMAPPA
+19 
-25 RPVWTGQ
+25 
-32 IRLALVALPVKLYSA
+32 VALPVKLYSA

-68 YEKVAPGVGA
+68 YEKVAPGIGPVDK
-78 VSNDE
+78 DE

-98 SDEEF
+98 SDDEF
-103 DALKVDSK
+103 EALKVDSK
-111 KTLDMIQFA
+111 KSLDMVQFA

-137 PDGKLA
+137 PDGKMA

-152 ALKKTKTVGLG
+152 ALKRTKTVGLG

-172 IAAVKPYEDGLT
+172 IAAVKPYEDGII

-191 QELRA
+191 DELR
-196 AKAFFDEIPSGKL
+196 KANLFFDEIPTGKL

-226 KFDPNKFEDEYAIAI
+226 KFDPTKFEDEYAIAI

-261 EPSKDYG
+261 EPSRDYG

-274 VDALKKSLAKKQGGA
+274 VDALKKSLAKKSKIVG
-289 ETAPAA
+289 EDEEEPAP
-295 KTAAKRPKAA
+295 KRRAA
-305 AEKVRA
+305 AERA
-311 APRAKAPAKRAKK
+311 KTPRAKAPAKSATRERVKK

>member
-1 MELNV
+1 
-6 TMTERRVSSGCLR
+6 
-19 VMAPPA
+19 MAPPA

-47 LDSKEK
+47 LDAREK

-68 YEKVAPGVGA
+68 YEKVAPGVGP
-78 VSNDE
+78 VDKDE
-83 IVKGYEYQKGRYVLF
+83 IVKGYEYSKGRYVLF

-103 DALKVDSK
+103 EALKIESK

-120 PADTIDPIYFD
+120 PADTIDAMYFD

-143 DEPYRVVRE
+143 DEPYRVVRD
-152 ALKKTKTVGLG
+152 ALRKTKTVGLG

-172 IAAVKPYEDGLT
+172 VAAVKPHEDGIV
-184 VETVHYA
+184 VETLHYGE
-191 QELRA
+191 ELRS

-209 DADLIDLAEELI
+209 DPDLVDLAQELI
-221 NRKKA
+221 TRKKA
-226 KFDPNKFEDEYAIAI
+226 PFDPSKFEDEYAKAV
-241 ERLVKKK
+241 ERLVQKK

-261 EPSKDYG
+261 EPSPDYG

-274 VDALKKSLAKKQGGA
+274 VDALKKSLAKKS
-289 ETAPAA
+289 
-295 KTAAKRPKAA
+295 PKAA
-305 AEKVRA
+305 DDEEDAKPAPKRRAAAERSK
-311 APRAKAPAKRAKK
+311 APRAKEPAKKRAKK